1 METELDQIAFEAA
14 VIAEAGGWA
23 SEADTTSLEG
33 DRLAWVAALRR
44 LILETDEG
52 LLRCATLDGDLRR
65 LAVEDLRQERDR
77 LSEALRRVGGD
88 AIDPPAMEWIEA
100 AAPMP
105 VDADAGKDSA
115 PAPVAKPA
123 DPGTLLLQASW
134 GEGRVVV
141 WAGALGLS
149 ATGEDLAGLLS
160 EADAPGIEWERHLA
174 VPIPG
179 GQTAEA
185 RSAPL
190 SQTLGWLVGI
200 GAGQAAEA
208 VGPSLRWLGEVAR
221 WGTELVAEGHMVPVL
236 RAASGSTTASRQAAG
251 RHRVRWVPALVGR
264 ERLHDLVTRMPGA
277 VAALQPSAPA
287 DVGAASVLAGVVDA
301 VSRAGA
307 ARLVAPAAAPH
318 ATTRTEVGEARPVRV
333 STADPSSRTRTRLRR
348 WARTSSAGRRPSPPI
363 TGSVSACAWIL
374 PQSDGGWLLTV
385 EATGVDKHPM
395 PVEHALVVASGTKSQ
410 QVEAQLRR
418 LERLLPVLRR
428 PSTRRGQVVLDGD
441 EAVGADVPH
450 RAGHSCRRLRSPAAP
465 RVAAPALARSCG
477 SSPRRSVARPR
488 SACGSWP
495 TCGGRWC
502 STTSSSTRPRS
513 PRLAKEAQPLV
524 QVKGR
529 WVHIDRA
536 DLAAAAAALA
546 ERASITQLS
555 GAAVIRHAVGL
566 EGSALRWSGAGGRD
580 AAGPPICSAAPP
592 PHPPAPID
600 TPDGFAGQLRS
611 LPGRGGRMA
620 RLPRPGRPR
629 RLPGHGHGARQDAD
643 RAGPPPGRPG
653 PWPGPGDLPAG
664 RADQLGERGRPLHAG
679 A

>member
-52 LLRCATLDGDLRR
+52 LLRCASLDGDLRR

-100 AAPMP
+100 AAPVP
-105 VDADAGKDSA
+105 VDADAGRDSA

-123 DPGTLLLQASW
+123 DPGTPLLQASW

-149 ATGEDLAGLLS
+149 ATGEDLAALLS

-200 GAGQAAEA
+200 GAGQAGEV

-236 RAASGSTTASRQAAG
+236 RAATGSATAGRQAAG
-251 RHRVRWVPALVGR
+251 RHRVRWVPALLGR

-287 DVGAASVLAGVVDA
+287 DAVTRAVLAGVVDA

-318 ATTRTEVGEARPVRV
+318 ATTRTEVGEALLSGLDGRPFIVD
-333 STADPSSRTRTRLRR
+333 ADPASKVGDDLKR
-348 WARTSSAGRRPSPPI
+348 WASPV
-363 TGSVSACAWIL
+363 TANHRVGLSVRL
-374 PQSDGGWLLTV
+374 DPPQSDGGWLLTV
-385 EATGVDKHPM
+385 EALGVDKNPM
-395 PVEHALVVASGTKSQ
+395 PVEHALVVASGTKAQ
-410 QVEAQLRR
+410 QVEAQLKR
-418 LERLLPVLRR
+418 LERLIPALRR

-441 EAVGADVPH
+441 EAVELMFHTGLSHKLPPASKSSCPACRGAGPRPQLRLFAEAFGPVPG
-450 RAGHSCRRLRSPAAP
+450 RGA
-465 RVAAPALARSCG
+465 
-477 SSPRRSVARPR
+477 
-488 SACGSWP
+488 GSWP
-495 TCGGRWC
+495 MCGGRWC
-502 STTSSSTRPRS
+502 STTSS
-513 PRLAKEAQPLV
+513 
-524 QVKGR
+524 
-529 WVHIDRA
+529 
-536 DLAAAAAALA
+536 
-546 ERASITQLS
+546 
-555 GAAVIRHAVGL
+555 
-566 EGSALRWSGAGGRD
+566 
-580 AAGPPICSAAPP
+580 
-592 PHPPAPID
+592 
-600 TPDGFAGQLRS
+600 
-611 LPGRGGRMA
+611 
-620 RLPRPGRPR
+620 
-629 RLPGHGHGARQDAD
+629 
-643 RAGPPPGRPG
+643 
-653 PWPGPGDLPAG
+653 
-664 RADQLGERGRPLHAG
+664 
-679 A
+679 